1 MSEETPWIWTVRVY
15 EKPDRRGRV
24 TATRYSVLESTEALA
39 IAAAR
44 AHHETEACPETHD
57 ARYVAERGASRVV
70 QAGSL
75 VTMSRDAAEKSV
87 AAGLA

>member
-15 EKPDRRGRV
+15 EKPLRGRV
-24 TATRYSVLESTEALA
+24 AAVRYSVLASTEADS

-44 AHHETEACPETHD
+44 AHHEIEGCPETHD
-57 ARYVAERGASRVV
+57 ARYVAERGANRVV

-75 VTMSRDAAEKSV
+75 VTMSRVVAENSI
-87 AAGLA
+87 AAGRA